1 MAGSWSDL
9 NAADVRTW
17 AKEASERAAEWL
29 DTPKETL
36 QEFRIPEAAASLFTT
51 PIRLRTK
58 KFIRKRQAK
67 VESSAVSAS
76 PHLPITDDQYFD
88 DLATQRWNRPG
99 HSGSPEPPTVIY
111 RHVPGLEAP
120 CVILGGLPVQSDMGL
135 LRNLKVELVV
145 TCFQEHPEKKGG
157 AVPIGA
163 YVYQFG
169 LAGKKR
175 NASWEGL
182 RKLILPA
189 LENGES
195 IYVHCMAGVHRAPVA
210 AALILAAV
218 RQLPFD
224 RMMQHI
230 QKLRA
235 VEPHKMIKGDVGEW
249 VYTANIGPLPGP
261 QVTIPVPFVTSKVD
275 GSLMHAVP
283 KDWDPDSPAP
293 ACRWRQSRA
302 GSRGFYSGNIE
313 YVDDVFAA
321 IAYNRPF
328 CQSCALMCPPGVQQ
342 VLWENSPTWSRQ

>member
-1 MAGSWSDL
+1 
-9 NAADVRTW
+9 
-17 AKEASERAAEWL
+17 
-29 DTPKETL
+29 
-36 QEFRIPEAAASLFTT
+36 
-51 PIRLRTK
+51 
-58 KFIRKRQAK
+58 
-67 VESSAVSAS
+67 
-76 PHLPITDDQYFD
+76 
-88 DLATQRWNRPG
+88 
-99 HSGSPEPPTVIY
+99 
-111 RHVPGLEAP
+111 
-120 CVILGGLPVQSDMGL
+120 MGL
-135 LRNLKVELVV
+135 LRDLKVELVV

-157 AVPIGA
+157 AVPLGA

-169 LAGKKR
+169 IAGKKR

-261 QVTIPVPFVTSKVD
+261 QVKIPVPFVTSKVD

-293 ACRWRQSRA
+293 ACRWRQSKT

-342 VLWENSPTWSRQ
+342 VLWENSSPWSRQWNCPDLSRIRVCIDPAVEKEKQLQGQPGSWTAVHPPTHNFECFVYMTLGFSLSRCTL